1 MFSSPVQVFDTVVS
15 YAEISRVICVVLN
28 SSIGG
33 RIQLHGQIDKA
44 VRFFK

>member
-1 MFSSPVQVFDTVVS
+1 MFFSPVQMFDTVVS
-15 YAEISRVICVVLN
+15 YAEISIVICVVLN

-44 VRFFK
+44 VRIL

>member
-1 MFSSPVQVFDTVVS
+1 MFFSPVQVFDIVVS

-33 RIQLHGQIDKA
+33 RIQLHGQIDNA
-44 VRFFK
+44 VRIL